1 MREYHKQVLL
11 GLKFLLSR
19 GLPLVL
25 VSAAAAGVFLLKT
38 PNSAKQASA
47 PGARDPNATV
57 GQYEGKSEA
66 EIQAELDK
74 VVQEGMFNISINPD
88 IRMTSGRAEAE
99 LRVENIPANHHLMS
113 VTLSRDDTGG
123 GAVCL
128 RPHRTG
134 ISHSGGAAGDCPAR
148 RQLYGNSTV
157 YSIRSGNGTARRTGC
172 GKSPDHSSKVRKR
185 AIYSGTC
192 KWLVF
197 VDAIALSRSPAA
209 SAYPAPPR
217 RHGRGAPSPPARNI
231 SAGG

>member
-25 VSAAAAGVFLLKT
+25 VSAAVAGVFLLKT
-38 PNSAKQASA
+38 PDSAKQASA

-99 LRVENIPANHHLMS
+99 LRVENIPANHNQAVPLDTVLPGGS
-113 VTLSRDDTGG
+113 YTATALFTAYDIVTEQPAGQ
-123 GAVCL
+123 
-128 RPHRTG
+128 
-134 ISHSGGAAGDCPAR
+134 AAAR
-148 RQLYGNSTV
+148 VRITV
-157 YSIRSGNGTARRTGC
+157 A
-172 GKSPDHSSKVRKR
+172 K
-185 AIYSGTC
+185 
-192 KWLVF
+192 
-197 VDAIALSRSPAA
+197 
-209 SAYPAPPR
+209 
-217 RHGRGAPSPPARNI
+217 
-231 SAGG
+231 

>member
-1 MREYHKQVLL
+1 MREYHKQVFL

-88 IRMTSGRAEAE
+88 ISPGSMVYAIVKSSCFSAHSA
-99 LRVENIPANHHLMS
+99 LMPF
-113 VTLSRDDTGG
+113 TFPL
-123 GAVCL
+123 
-128 RPHRTG
+128 
-134 ISHSGGAAGDCPAR
+134 
-148 RQLYGNSTV
+148 NSN
-157 YSIRSGNGTARRTGC
+157 SI
-172 GKSPDHSSKVRKR
+172 
-185 AIYSGTC
+185 
-192 KWLVF
+192 F
-197 VDAIALSRSPAA
+197 
-209 SAYPAPPR
+209 PP
-217 RHGRGAPSPPARNI
+217 
-231 SAGG
+231 

>member
-38 PNSAKQASA
+38 PDSAKKASA

-113 VTLSRDDTGG
+113 VTLSRDDTGEVLYASGLIEPGYHIQAVPLEIVLPG
-123 GAVCL
+123 GSYTATAL
-128 RPHRTG
+128 FTAYDLETEQPAG
-134 ISHSGGAAGDCPAR
+134 QAAAR
-148 RQLYGNSTV
+148 VRITV
-157 YSIRSGNGTARRTGC
+157 A
-172 GKSPDHSSKVRKR
+172 K
-185 AIYSGTC
+185 
-192 KWLVF
+192 
-197 VDAIALSRSPAA
+197 
-209 SAYPAPPR
+209 
-217 RHGRGAPSPPARNI
+217 
-231 SAGG
+231 

>member
-1 MREYHKQVLL
+1 MREHHKQVLL

-25 VSAAAAGVFLLKT
+25 VSAATAGVFLLKT

-99 LRVENIPANHHLMS
+99 LRVWKIF
-113 VTLSRDDTGG
+113 
-123 GAVCL
+123 
-128 RPHRTG
+128 RPIT
-134 ISHSGGAAGDCPAR
+134 I
-148 RQLYGNSTV
+148 
-157 YSIRSGNGTARRTGC
+157 
-172 GKSPDHSSKVRKR
+172 
-185 AIYSGTC
+185 
-192 KWLVF
+192 
-197 VDAIALSRSPAA
+197 
-209 SAYPAPPR
+209 
-217 RHGRGAPSPPARNI
+217 
-231 SAGG
+231 